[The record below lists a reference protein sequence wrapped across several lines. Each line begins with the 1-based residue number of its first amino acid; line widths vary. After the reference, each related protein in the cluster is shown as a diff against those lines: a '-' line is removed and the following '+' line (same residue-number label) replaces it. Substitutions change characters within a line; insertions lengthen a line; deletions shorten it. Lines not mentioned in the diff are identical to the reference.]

1 MDKPRPSSLLRVWR
15 SLFANDRIDRDQL
28 FVLRAYSVIALVAL
42 AIFGV
47 LHIARGDALLGQIEL
62 VFAAVITLN
71 VLAFNVTRNM
81 AVARTYFL
89 ISITAVLLVLL
100 VTGGTE
106 DTGIFWLFV
115 FPNLA
120 FFLAGKRQGV
130 WWVGILGFAIAVIWG
145 LAEFSV
151 IDIPYASVVIRQVLV
166 SLMVVIFGVYIYQS
180 ARERALQRAH
190 DSQRDLQE
198 YLDHMT
204 TFSVKVSLSG
214 AILLANKAAK
224 EASGL
229 GEQLIGANF
238 LESPWWTF
246 DQNVQRRVEAAF
258 YQVLTGQQVN
268 YDEKLKAVNARGG
281 SVLSINFSMIP
292 IFDKRGKLQY
302 ILAEARDISSEQ
314 AVDRAKSEFIGVAS
328 HQLREPVFS
337 TMRLAERVLADD
349 ARRLSDAQR
358 THIRELYRTSQ
369 HMTALIDDM
378 LLVSQ
383 LELSDLPIK
392 PQLMNLAEFCQQS
405 IVELKTKLLQGK
417 SLQIL
422 EDYPEKLPEIPMDP
436 EAFKIILHNLV
447 SNAIKYT
454 PDNGHIYIRIRQIDE
469 KLHPRSHGSI
479 QIEVQDSGVG
489 IPQADQKKIF
499 TKFFRAQNN
508 ESKTTEGTGL
518 GLYVVKTLVEYV
530 GGTIVFQSEEGIGTI
545 FIITLPLE
553 GMTAQNTAP
562 QQKPE

>member
-1 MDKPRPSSLLRVWR
+1 MKKPQSFSLLRIWS
-15 SLFANDRIDRDQL
+15 SLFANDRVDRDQL

-42 AIFGV
+42 TIFGA

-62 VFAAVITLN
+62 VFAAVIALN

-130 WWVGILGFAIAVIWG
+130 WWVGILGFAIAAIWG

-151 IDIPYASVVIRQVLV
+151 IDVPYASVVIRQALI
-166 SLMVVIFGVYIYQS
+166 SLAVVIFGVYIYQS

-214 AILLANKAAK
+214 SVLLANKAAK

-229 GEQLIGANF
+229 GERLIGTSF
-238 LESPWWTF
+238 LESPWWAF

-258 YQVLTGQQVN
+258 YQVLTGQPVN
-268 YDEKLKAVNARGG
+268 YDEKLKAVSVRGS

-292 IFDKRGKLQY
+292 IFNKRGKLQY

-314 AVDRAKSEFIGVAS
+314 AVDRAKSEFIGLAS

-349 ARRLSDAQR
+349 ARRLSDTQR

-392 PQLMNLAEFCQQS
+392 PQRMNLAEFCQQS
-405 IVELKTKLLQGK
+405 IDEFKNSLLQGK
-417 SLQIL
+417 SLQFL
-422 EDYPEKLPEIPMDP
+422 EDYPKKLPEIPMDP
-436 EAFKIILHNLV
+436 EALKIILHNLI

-454 PDNGHIYIRIRQIDE
+454 PNNGHIYIRVRQIDE

-489 IPQADQKKIF
+489 IPKADQKKIF

-530 GGTIVFQSEEGIGTI
+530 GGTIAFQSEEGVGTI
-545 FIITLPLE
+545 FIVTLPLE
-553 GMTAQNTAP
+553 GMTAQSPTP
-562 QQKPE
+562 K